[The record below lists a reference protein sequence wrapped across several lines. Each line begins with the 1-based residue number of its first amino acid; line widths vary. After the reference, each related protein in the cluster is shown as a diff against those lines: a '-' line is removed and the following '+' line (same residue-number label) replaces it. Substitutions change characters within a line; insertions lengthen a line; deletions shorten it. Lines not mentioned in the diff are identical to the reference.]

1 MVPQYLSTEFKH
13 HLEEVEAAGKAVEI
27 KFRADNGGI
36 ITLKGSISELSVSEV
51 QGYIKT
57 NNGAR
62 IQLDKLVEVDGM
74 PVSYIA

>member
-1 MVPQYLSTEFKH
+1 MAFQSISSEFKD
-13 HLEEVEAAGKAVEI
+13 HLEMLEASGEAVEI
-27 KFRADNGGI
+27 RFRADNGGI

-74 PVSYIA
+74 PASYMA

>member
-1 MVPQYLSTEFKH
+1 MFMSTEFKSL
-13 HLEEVEAAGKAVEI
+13 LEAVEASGESVVI
-27 KFRADNGGI
+27 RFRADNGGI